1 MLAHSGAIKALLIS
15 TLAKVV
21 LDGSSPAGCEPKS
34 DELTE
39 RPIND
44 FVIRSGRGG
53 LIELAESAMDNHGP
67 AGPSSLCGFARK
79 CEYELR

>member
-1 MLAHSGAIKALLIS
+1 MLAHSGAIK
-15 TLAKVV
+15 TLPDLNSCQGGAGWI
-21 LDGSSPAGCEPKS
+21 LPPAGCEPKS

-67 AGPSSLCGFARK
+67 AGPSCVGLQGSVSVS
-79 CEYELR
+79 